1 MVSFNPFKKVCSG
14 SKIIQVGLLSLLICV
29 SLAFSAQAMC
39 GAFFARITADLTNT
53 ASRVVIAREGN
64 KTVFTMAN
72 DFQGDVKEFARIVP
86 MPVLPTRE
94 QVRIGDNSL
103 IEQLARF
110 TAPRLASS
118 TFYFDRAWEEES
130 LGYIPVA
137 LGMLICCIAALV
149 IGWVRYS
156 RFSWPFGLVAFFLI
170 AFLIAVLVSGQRN
183 QANKGTSS
191 ASAAA
196 SVQVADEFTIGEY
209 NVTLLNAT
217 ESDALTAWLKQK
229 GYKLP
234 QGAEPMLKSY
244 IQAGMKFF
252 VVNINLE
259 KAQRTESEFLRPI
272 VVEYESPQLMLPIR
286 LSTLNA
292 RSDQDLVVY
301 VLSPDQVAEVAN
313 YPNQTMPTDVVSVR
327 GEISGRE
334 IPTWINYY
342 FEEFYQAVFQK
353 AYGEAGK
360 SAAFLEYAGKITSDA
375 CKPCTMDREQ
385 VDSLVRNLPKLGVSG
400 SRSQTYVTRLHVRY
414 NATTF
419 PKDLEFRMLP
429 VETLRSRL
437 QAAGTLVKAQP
448 DLLFQT
454 RFTNLHATGTPFGF
468 SALRYWLNDR
478 NTEENLVNLT
488 GWSRSEIQQKR
499 QSINTNS

>member
-1 MVSFNPFKKVCSG
+1 
-14 SKIIQVGLLSLLICV
+14 
-29 SLAFSAQAMC
+29 MC

-72 DFQGDVKEFARIVP
+72 NFQGNVKEFARIVP
-86 MPVLPTRE
+86 MPVLPRRE
-94 QVRIGDNSL
+94 QVRIGDNL
-103 IEQLARF
+103 LLEQLDRF

-118 TFYFDRAWEEES
+118 TFYFNKAWEAES

-137 LGMLICCIAALV
+137 LGLLGFCIVAQG

-156 RFSWPFGLVAFFLI
+156 RFSWPFGLAALFLI
-170 AFLIAVLVSGQRN
+170 AFLIAVIVPASVN
-183 QANKGTSS
+183 QASKGTNS
-191 ASAAA
+191 AKTSAPLEI
-196 SVQVADEFTIGEY
+196 ADQFSIGEY
-209 NVTLLNAT
+209 NVTLLSAA
-217 ESDALTAWLKQK
+217 ESDALTDWLKKQ
-229 GYKLP
+229 GYQLP
-234 QGAEPMLKSY
+234 QGGEPMLKSY

-259 KAQRTESEFLRPI
+259 KVQRTESGFLRPI

-292 RSDQDLVVY
+292 RSDQDLIVY
-301 VLSPDQVAEVAN
+301 VLSPDQMAEVAN
-313 YPNQTMPTDVVSVR
+313 YPNQTMPTDGVSVR

-353 AYGEAGK
+353 AYEQAGK
-360 SAAFLEYAGKITSDA
+360 NAAFLEYAGKIASDA
-375 CKPCTMDREQ
+375 CKPCTMDWEQ
-385 VDSLVRNLPKLGVSG
+385 VDSLVKNLPKLGVSWSG
-400 SRSQTYVTRLHVRY
+400 TQTRSQTYVTRLHVRY

-419 PKDLEFRMLP
+419 PRDLEFRMLP
-429 VETLRSRL
+429 VEALRSRL
-437 QAAGTLVKAQP
+437 EAAGTQVTAQP
-448 DLLFQT
+448 DLLFQI
-454 RFTNLHATGTPFGF
+454 RFANLHATGTPFGF

-478 NTEENLVNLT
+478 KTEENLVNLT

-499 QSINTNS
+499 QSINPNS